1 MLELLEQVRMV
12 TEERRDLKKK
22 KIIVSALV
30 LAYIHT
36 SISLNTWLEAQG
48 RQAG

>member
-12 TEERRDLKKK
+12 TEERRDLEKKK
-22 KIIVSALV
+22 TVSALV
-30 LAYIHT
+30 LAYTYKHIPEYVAGST
-36 SISLNTWLEAQG
+36 KG

>member
-22 KIIVSALV
+22 KKKAVSALV
-30 LAYIHT
+30 LAYTYKHIP
-36 SISLNTWLEAQG
+36 EYV
-48 RQAG
+48 AGSTR